1 MIIENFLEAKQFL
14 PAIAI
19 KSDITSIDDM
29 FSIAESELVE
39 DIIGTELHTKLSSK
53 DEDDKGLLKL
63 CQRVVAINGFIK
75 AVPDLDLVLTQ
86 SGFAVHNSEAMAPA
100 SSARVIAMLKSL
112 QDRADI
118 ATDTLIKYLMASEK
132 YEEIWR
138 NTTQFENITSGL
150 ICNYSEFK
158 EYAQYS
164 PAVSAQYPKSYSEF
178 KRMYTNLNLALLG
191 DVSSYLSREYCEE
204 LIEKFRDSEI
214 ITLDEKYVL
223 RLVRHAICA
232 ISMGDLVTGRNH
244 IIRARAYM
252 KKFPLSFPTFTASP
266 ESQTIDNSDNSGPI
280 FSML

>member
-100 SSARVIAMLKSL
+100 SSARVNAMLKSL

-280 FSML
+280 FSTL

>member
-100 SSARVIAMLKSL
+100 SSARVNAMLKSL

-266 ESQTIDNSDNSGPI
+266 ESQTIDNSDNNGPI

>member
-178 KRMYTNLNLALLG
+178 KRMYTNFNLALLG